1 MAESANKIKRAL
13 ISVSDKSGIVDL
25 ANALVNQFNIEI
37 ISTGGT
43 LKELVEAGVP
53 AIEVSSFTGFPE
65 MMDGRVKTLHP
76 KVHGGI
82 LARRD
87 LDQEVMQENDI
98 LPIDLVVV
106 NLYPFAETI
115 AKENVSLEMAIEN
128 IDIGGPSMVRSSAK
142 NNKYVSIVVDPKDY
156 LPVLDEM
163 KKNEGA
169 LSQETRS
176 SLARKAFEHTASYDS
191 TIASYLSSLGS
202 EDFPSSI
209 FGKYKIKE
217 QMRYGEN
224 PHQKAAFYIEDTKIK
239 TGLGNAIQIQGKQ
252 LSYNNIAD
260 TDAAIECVR
269 TFKEPSCVIVKHA
282 NPCGVASSDK
292 DITEA
297 YQNAFESD
305 PTSAFGG
312 IIAINRKLDGK
323 TALRIN
329 DNQFVEVIVAPGIDE
344 EAKEVLAKKEN
355 IRLLDL
361 QTMDDSVRG
370 YKFMSV
376 TDGLLMQET
385 DNGQISEKD
394 FKIVTKRQ
402 PTKEEIKDCLF
413 AWKVCK
419 FVKSNAIIFAKDNQ
433 TIGIGAGQMSRIDS
447 TQIAASK
454 AKERGFETKG
464 CSMASDA
471 FFPFRDGIDAATA
484 MGISSIIQPGGSI
497 RDDEV
502 IEAADEANVAMIFT
516 GMRHFRH

>member
-115 AKENVSLEMAIEN
+115 AKENVTLEMAIEN

-163 KKNEGA
+163 KKNDGA
-169 LSQETRS
+169 LTQETRS
-176 SLARKAFEHTASYDS
+176 SLARKAFEHTANYDS

-394 FKIVTKRQ
+394 FKIVSKRQ

>member
-115 AKENVSLEMAIEN
+115 AKENVTLEMAIEN

-163 KKNEGA
+163 KKNDGA
-169 LSQETRS
+169 LTQETRS

-202 EDFPSSI
+202 EDFPTSI

-361 QTMDDSVRG
+361 QTMDDPVRG

-394 FKIVTKRQ
+394 FKIVSKRQ

>member
-115 AKENVSLEMAIEN
+115 AKENVTLEMAIEN

-163 KKNEGA
+163 KKNDGA
-169 LSQETRS
+169 LTQETRS

-224 PHQKAAFYIEDTKIK
+224 PHQKAAFYIEDSKIK

-361 QTMDDSVRG
+361 QTMDDPVRG

>member
-115 AKENVSLEMAIEN
+115 AKENVTLEMAIEN

-163 KKNEGA
+163 KKNDGA
-169 LSQETRS
+169 LTQETRS

-361 QTMDDSVRG
+361 RTMDDPVRG

>member
-53 AIEVSSFTGFPE
+53 AIEISSFTGFPE

-115 AKENVSLEMAIEN
+115 AKENVTLEMAIEN

-163 KKNEGA
+163 KKNDSA
-169 LSQETRS
+169 LTQETRS

-224 PHQKAAFYIEDTKIK
+224 PHQKAAFYIEDSKIK

-361 QTMDDSVRG
+361 QTMDDPVRG

-394 FKIVTKRQ
+394 FKIVSKRQ

>member
-115 AKENVSLEMAIEN
+115 AKENVTLEMAIEN

-163 KKNEGA
+163 KKNDGA
-169 LSQETRS
+169 LTQETRS
-176 SLARKAFEHTASYDS
+176 SLARKAFEHTANYDS

-202 EDFPSSI
+202 EDFPTSI

-224 PHQKAAFYIEDTKIK
+224 PHQKAAFYIEDSKIK

-361 QTMDDSVRG
+361 QTMDDPVRG

-394 FKIVTKRQ
+394 FKIVSKRQ

>member
-53 AIEVSSFTGFPE
+53 AIEISSFTGFPE

-115 AKENVSLEMAIEN
+115 AKENVTLEMAIEN

-163 KKNEGA
+163 KKNDGA
-169 LSQETRS
+169 LTQETRS

-202 EDFPSSI
+202 EDFPTSI

-269 TFKEPSCVIVKHA
+269 TFEEPSCVIVKHA
-282 NPCGVASSDK
+282 NPCGVASSNK

-361 QTMDDSVRG
+361 QTMDDPVRG

-394 FKIVTKRQ
+394 FKIVSKRQ

>member
-53 AIEVSSFTGFPE
+53 AIEISSFTGFPE

-87 LDQEVMQENDI
+87 LDQKVMQENDI

-115 AKENVSLEMAIEN
+115 AKENVTLEMAIEN

-156 LPVLDEM
+156 LSVLDEM

-176 SLARKAFEHTASYDS
+176 SLARKAFEHTANYDS

-224 PHQKAAFYIEDTKIK
+224 PHQKAAFYIEDSKIK

-312 IIAINRKLDGK
+312 IIAINRKLDSK

-361 QTMDDSVRG
+361 QTMDDPVRG

-394 FKIVTKRQ
+394 FKIVSKRQ

>member
-53 AIEVSSFTGFPE
+53 AIEISSFTGFPE

-115 AKENVSLEMAIEN
+115 AKENVTLEMAIEN

-163 KKNEGA
+163 KKNDGA
-169 LSQETRS
+169 LTQETRS

-361 QTMDDSVRG
+361 QTMDDPVRG

>member
-53 AIEVSSFTGFPE
+53 AIEISSFTGFPE

-176 SLARKAFEHTASYDS
+176 SLARKAFEHTANYDS

-202 EDFPSSI
+202 EDFPTSI

-224 PHQKAAFYIEDTKIK
+224 PHQKAAFYIEDNKIK

-269 TFKEPSCVIVKHA
+269 TFEEPSCVIVKHA
-282 NPCGVASSDK
+282 NPCGVASSNK

-361 QTMDDSVRG
+361 QTMDDPVQG

-394 FKIVTKRQ
+394 FKIVSKRQ

>member
-115 AKENVSLEMAIEN
+115 AKENVTLEMAIEN

-163 KKNEGA
+163 KKNEGT
-169 LSQETRS
+169 LTQETRS

-224 PHQKAAFYIEDTKIK
+224 PHQKAAFYIEDSKIK

-361 QTMDDSVRG
+361 QTMNDPVHG

-394 FKIVTKRQ
+394 FKIVSKRQ